1 MVVDLVSWDDAGPFD
16 VILSNAA
23 LHWAPDHAVLLPR
36 LVGKLAPSGSLA
48 VQMPDNLDELS
59 HRLMREV
66 AAAGPWAGKLATA
79 GKRRTVVASAAWYH
93 AMLKGC

>member
-48 VQMPDNLDELS
+48 V
-59 HRLMREV
+59 
-66 AAAGPWAGKLATA
+66 
-79 GKRRTVVASAAWYH
+79 
-93 AMLKGC
+93 